1 MAIQNNNTYSSW
13 AQQISLLSNRL
24 ISKQGLCERMGQ
36 PAVDMVRSLLE
47 NYIKRSYE
55 SIKIKGLFNSFKRVL
70 IQDSTT
76 LSLPCSSSFSSFIL
90 LTFF

>member
-1 MAIQNNNTYSSW
+1 MAIQNNNIYSSW

-47 NYIKRSYE
+47 SYIKRSYE
-55 SIKIKGLFNSFKRVL
+55 SIKIKGLFNSFA
-70 IQDSTT
+70 
-76 LSLPCSSSFSSFIL
+76 
-90 LTFF
+90 